1 MLFVSAKYLTVFEV
15 VVYKKYKKVK
25 CNLSSTNRY
34 MKICTGTANL

>member
-25 CNLSSTNRY
+25 NVIYLQL
-34 MKICTGTANL
+34 IDI